1 MQIIDNTKLNA
12 KRNLNLFC
20 FVCILLYLCTHYKQV
35 RMISKNKIKYIRSLE
50 LKKNRNKEGV
60 FVAEGHKVVDDLL
73 ALQPALLIVATA
85 EWLKGKQL
93 GAETEVIEVTDEELK
108 KVSFLQHP
116 QQVLAVFRQD
126 QATTIDSFGFSGI
139 DTTELGLALDGVQD
153 PGNLGTIIRIADW
166 FGITHIYCSQD
177 TADVYNPKVVQ
188 ATMGSIARVK
198 VEYGNLLGLVESLS
212 ADVPVYGTLLDGENI
227 YQQPLENRGLIVMG
241 NEGKGISPALAQKVN
256 RRLLIPNFPEGRPTA
271 DSLNVA
277 IATAI
282 TCAEFRRQWK

>member
-1 MQIIDNTKLNA
+1 
-12 KRNLNLFC
+12 
-20 FVCILLYLCTHYKQV
+20 
-35 RMISKNKIKYIRSLE
+35 MISKNKIKYIRSLE
-50 LKKNRNKEGV
+50 LKKNRNKEGK
-60 FVAEGHKVVDDLL
+60 FVAEGFKVVDDLL
-73 ALQPALLIVATA
+73 ALQPADLIVATQ
-85 EWLKGKQL
+85 EWLHGKHFAAQ
-93 GAETEVIEVTDEELK
+93 TEVVEVTEEELK

-116 QQVLAVFRQD
+116 QQVLAVFK
-126 QATTIDSFGFSGI
+126 QATSGDYSI
-139 DTTELGLALDGVQD
+139 NTNELNLALDGVQD

-198 VEYGNLLGLVESLS
+198 VEYGNLLALVESLP
-212 ADVPVYGTLLDGENI
+212 ADVPVYGTLLDGDNI

-241 NEGKGISPALAQKVN
+241 NEGKGISPALAKKVN
-256 RRLLIPNFPEGRPTA
+256 RRLLIPNFPEGRATA

-282 TCAEFRRQWK
+282 TCSEFRRTKSL